1 MYLYND
7 CSSAS
12 LKRRGGTITFIMK
25 ILKEYS
31 FALIN
36 PKLASTAVTVAIVV
50 GSILFTINHGHALIN
65 GKMTRDHEE
74 IRFAGRVAPRF
85 ARPRSARLCPIAG

>member
-1 MYLYND
+1 
-7 CSSAS
+7 
-12 LKRRGGTITFIMK
+12 MK

-50 GSILFTINHGHALIN
+50 GSILFTINHGHALIK
-65 GKMTRDHEE
+65 GKMTSDRWL
-74 IRFAGRVAPRF
+74 AGLLTYIVPYMVNVHGQF
-85 ARPRSARLCPIAG
+85 ISRPKNDLTIKNGKWKISKNLAE